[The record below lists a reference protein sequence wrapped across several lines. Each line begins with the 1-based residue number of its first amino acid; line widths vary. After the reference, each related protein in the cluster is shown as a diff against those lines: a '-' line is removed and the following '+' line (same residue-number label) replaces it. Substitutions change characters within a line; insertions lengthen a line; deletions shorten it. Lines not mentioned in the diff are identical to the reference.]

1 MFSIFKKKKVTEKNE
16 TKEKNEEKE
25 KYFMKIVL
33 LGDGGKT
40 SLCRRFTEN
49 KFYPVLLTNLSK
61 KILFKKIYR
70 CSMFPKGYYY

>member
-16 TKEKNEEKE
+16 TKEKNEEKKE
-25 KYFMKIVL
+25 YFIKIVL

-49 KFYPVLLTNLSK
+49 KFNPDLLTTLSK
-61 KILFKKIYR
+61 KILIKKIYR
-70 CSMFPKGYYY
+70 CSIFQKGYYY

>member
-25 KYFMKIVL
+25 EYFMKIVL

-49 KFYPVLLTNLSK
+49 KFYPDLLTTLSK
-61 KILFKKIYR
+61 KILFKKYIGAQY
-70 CSMFPKGYYY
+70 F

>member
-25 KYFMKIVL
+25 EYFIKIVL

-40 SLCRRFTEN
+40 SLCRRFTESN
-49 KFYPVLLTNLSK
+49 FDLYYMPTLGK
-61 KILFKKIYR
+61 KIFN
-70 CSMFPKGYYY
+70 